1 MNSNIYITIYNV
13 PLHSLDKLKYKLSRI
28 IDSYRISDDL
38 DKSTSRSYLKI
49 QNIDKDDNENNII
62 QELISNDINIFK
74 PRKKKIFNQNSN
86 LTYDLQV
93 EISAENNLLIVGNG
107 FDVEHSLKT
116 HYSDFF
122 DTINNRVSSKNEIIL
137 NNNKYL
143 IEDNHLLLYL
153 LEEYKQNKLQG
164 NNWIDIETKLKDII
178 IFVEEINTHH
188 FLIKEYRPNIDYI
201 KNEYFK
207 LNELDDKANILFPDK
222 LKNHFS
228 PIWIDPFNT
237 IFYSNERY
245 IEIINNLENNLYILT
260 NMLRD
265 YLLEQNISAIEKTKD
280 ISDIDY
286 KITHVLSFNYT
297 DTFRQLYSDIDN
309 NKIDFIHGSLNKNNL
324 VLGINETLTED
335 TENKIVDTVYFK
347 KYFQRIYKK
356 TDYQYV
362 SWLDSTDSQN
372 YADFDTVYI
381 HGHSLDESDKKIL
394 EKIIN
399 SVLKKDTS
407 TVKIFYYDEKHYR
420 QEVTNLIKVLGK
432 DVFQK
437 YYFQNRI
444 IFIKQTPKK

>member
-1 MNSNIYITIYNV
+1 MDITLYNV
-13 PLHSLDKLKYKLSRI
+13 PPYLCNTIKNNLSTIIKKYLIKNE
-28 IDSYRISDDL
+28 ID
-38 DKSTSRSYLKI
+38 TSNPKTYMKI
-49 QNIDKDDNENNII
+49 QKIPSFTNEKFFI
-62 QELISNDINIFK
+62 QNLISANI
-74 PRKKKIFNQNSN
+74 KIYKDSIHKEDFCPPNQNH
-86 LTYDLQV
+86 TYDLTFQF
-93 EISAENNLLIVGNG
+93 APANNLLIVGNG
-107 FDVEHSLKT
+107 FDLEHGLKT
-116 HYSDFF
+116 HYTDFF
-122 DTINNRVSSKNEIIL
+122 DTINNNVSSKNEIIL
-137 NNNKYL
+137 NNHKYL
-143 IEDNHLLLYL
+143 IKDNYLLLYL

-164 NNWIDIETKLKDII
+164 NNWIDIETELKKII
-178 IFVEEINTHH
+178 SLIEEINVNK
-188 FLIKEYRPNIDYI
+188 FIDNMNYYI
-201 KNEYFK
+201 GGNEYTIIDKIQSKSSYYFK
-207 LNELDDKANILFPDK
+207 NCLFPFIIGNNYYK
-222 LKNHFS
+222 Y
-228 PIWIDPFNT
+228 I
-237 IFYSNERY
+237 NEHY
-245 IEIINNLENNLYILT
+245 NISIKILEKDLNGLT

-265 YLLEQNISAIEKTKD
+265 YLLEQDISNLTKTKD

-297 DTFRQLYSDIDN
+297 DTFRKLYSKLDN
-309 NKIDFIHGSLNKNNL
+309 DKIDFIHGSLNKNNL

-335 TENKIVDTVYFK
+335 TENKIIDTVYFK

-381 HGHSLDESDKKIL
+381 HGHSLDESDKEIL

>member
-1 MNSNIYITIYNV
+1 MDITLYNV
-13 PLHSLDKLKYKLSRI
+13 PPYLCNTIKNNLSTIIKKYLIKNE
-28 IDSYRISDDL
+28 ID
-38 DKSTSRSYLKI
+38 TSNPKTYMKI
-49 QNIDKDDNENNII
+49 QKISSFTNEKIFI
-62 QELISNDINIFK
+62 QNLISANI
-74 PRKKKIFNQNSN
+74 KIYKDSIHKEDFCPPNQNH
-86 LTYDLQV
+86 TYDLTFQF
-93 EISAENNLLIVGNG
+93 APANNLLIVGNG
-107 FDVEHSLKT
+107 FDLEHGLKT
-116 HYSDFF
+116 HYTDFF
-122 DTINNRVSSKNEIIL
+122 DTINNRVSSQNEIIL
-137 NNNKYL
+137 NNHKYL

-164 NNWIDIETKLKDII
+164 NNWIDIETELKKII
-178 IFVEEINTHH
+178 TLIEEIRTNNFIDNMNYYTEENEYTIIHKIQYKSSYY
-188 FLIKEYRPNIDYI
+188 FKNYLFPFTIGTTGINFYRYVKEKYDTSI
-201 KNEYFK
+201 KNLEK
-207 LNELDDKANILFPDK
+207 NLNE
-222 LKNHFS
+222 
-228 PIWIDPFNT
+228 
-237 IFYSNERY
+237 
-245 IEIINNLENNLYILT
+245 LT

-265 YLLEQNISAIEKTKD
+265 YLLEQDISNLTKTKD

-297 DTFRQLYSDIDN
+297 DTFRKLYSKLDN
-309 NKIDFIHGSLNKNNL
+309 DKIDFIHGSLNKNNL

-335 TENKIVDTVYFK
+335 TENKIIDTVYFK

-362 SWLDSTDSQN
+362 SWLDSTDSEN

-381 HGHSLDESDKKIL
+381 HGHSLDESDKEIL
-394 EKIIN
+394 KKIIN

-444 IFIKQTPKK
+444 IFIKQTSKK

>member
-1 MNSNIYITIYNV
+1 MDITLYNV
-13 PLHSLDKLKYKLSRI
+13 PPYLCNTIKNNLSTIIKKYLIKNE
-28 IDSYRISDDL
+28 ID
-38 DKSTSRSYLKI
+38 TSNPKTYMKI
-49 QNIDKDDNENNII
+49 QKISSFTNEKIFI
-62 QELISNDINIFK
+62 QNLISANI
-74 PRKKKIFNQNSN
+74 KIYKDSIHKEDFCPPNQNH
-86 LTYDLQV
+86 TYDLTFQF
-93 EISAENNLLIVGNG
+93 APANNLLIVGNG
-107 FDVEHSLKT
+107 FDLEHGLKT
-116 HYSDFF
+116 HYTDFF
-122 DTINNRVSSKNEIIL
+122 DTINNVSSKNEIIL
-137 NNNKYL
+137 NNHKYL
-143 IEDNHLLLYL
+143 IKDNYLLLYL

-164 NNWIDIETKLKDII
+164 NNWIDIETELKKII
-178 IFVEEINTHH
+178 SLIEEINVNK
-188 FLIKEYRPNIDYI
+188 FIDNMNYYI
-201 KNEYFK
+201 GGNEYTIIDKIQSKSSYYFK
-207 LNELDDKANILFPDK
+207 NCLFPFIIGNNYYKYINEHYNISIKILEKDLNE
-222 LKNHFS
+222 
-228 PIWIDPFNT
+228 
-237 IFYSNERY
+237 
-245 IEIINNLENNLYILT
+245 LT

-265 YLLEQNISAIEKTKD
+265 YLLEQDISNLTKTKD

-297 DTFRQLYSDIDN
+297 DTFRKLYSKLDN
-309 NKIDFIHGSLNKNNL
+309 DKIDFIHGSLNKNNL

-381 HGHSLDESDKKIL
+381 HGHSLDESDKEIL

-420 QEVTNLIKVLGK
+420 QKVTNLIKVLGK

>member
-1 MNSNIYITIYNV
+1 MDITLYNV
-13 PLHSLDKLKYKLSRI
+13 PPYLCNTIKNNLSTIIKKYLIKNE
-28 IDSYRISDDL
+28 ID
-38 DKSTSRSYLKI
+38 TSNPKTYMKI
-49 QNIDKDDNENNII
+49 QKIPSFTNEKFFI
-62 QELISNDINIFK
+62 QNLISANI
-74 PRKKKIFNQNSN
+74 KIYKDSIHKEDFCPPNQNH
-86 LTYDLQV
+86 TYDLTFQF
-93 EISAENNLLIVGNG
+93 APANNLLIVGNG
-107 FDVEHSLKT
+107 FDLEHGLKT
-116 HYSDFF
+116 HYTDFF
-122 DTINNRVSSKNEIIL
+122 DTINNNVSSKNEIIL
-137 NNNKYL
+137 NNHKYL
-143 IEDNHLLLYL
+143 IKDNYLLLYL

-164 NNWIDIETKLKDII
+164 NNWIDIETELKKII
-178 IFVEEINTHH
+178 SLIEEINVNK
-188 FLIKEYRPNIDYI
+188 FIDNMNYYI
-201 KNEYFK
+201 GGNEYTIIDKIQSKSSYYFK
-207 LNELDDKANILFPDK
+207 NCLFPFIIGNNYYKYINEHYNISIKILEKDLNE
-222 LKNHFS
+222 
-228 PIWIDPFNT
+228 
-237 IFYSNERY
+237 
-245 IEIINNLENNLYILT
+245 LT

-265 YLLEQNISAIEKTKD
+265 YLLEQDISNLTKTKD

-297 DTFRQLYSDIDN
+297 DTFRKLYSKLDN
-309 NKIDFIHGSLNKNNL
+309 DKIDFIHGSLNKNNL

-335 TENKIVDTVYFK
+335 TENKIIDTVYFK

-381 HGHSLDESDKKIL
+381 HGHSLDESDEEIL

-407 TVKIFYYDEKHYR
+407 TVKIFYYDEKHYI

>member
-1 MNSNIYITIYNV
+1 MDITLYN
-13 PLHSLDKLKYKLSRI
+13 LNETDFALTESR
-28 IDSYRISDDL
+28 L
-38 DKSTSRSYLKI
+38 NALGFL
-49 QNIDKDDNENNII
+49 NII
-62 QELISNDINIFK
+62 QKGLNNKTIKPFIEIKNIPIIHDYNDIINKFKKANITPLSKSIEKNFNNNNTYNISF
-74 PRKKKIFNQNSN
+74 IFNLN
-86 LTYDLQV
+86 
-93 EISAENNLLIVGNG
+93 NNLLIIGNG
-107 FDVEHSLKT
+107 FDLEHDLKT
-116 HYSDFF
+116 HYTDFF
-122 DTINNRVSSKNEIIL
+122 DTINNNVSSKNEIIL

-143 IEDNHLLLYL
+143 IKDNNLLLYL
-153 LEEYKQNKLQG
+153 IKEYKQNKLQG
-164 NNWIDIETKLKDII
+164 NNWIDIETELKKII
-178 IFVEEINTHH
+178 SLIEEININNFIDNMSYYSGDEYTT
-188 FLIKEYRPNIDYI
+188 IKKIQSKSSY
-201 KNEYFK
+201 YFK
-207 LNELDDKANILFPDK
+207 NCLFPFIIGNNYYKYINEHYNISIKILEKDLNE
-222 LKNHFS
+222 
-228 PIWIDPFNT
+228 
-237 IFYSNERY
+237 
-245 IEIINNLENNLYILT
+245 LT

-265 YLLEQNISAIEKTKD
+265 YLLEQDISNLTKTKD

-297 DTFRQLYSDIDN
+297 DTFRKLYSKLDN
-309 NKIDFIHGSLNKNNL
+309 DKIDFIHGSLNKNNL

-335 TENKIVDTVYFK
+335 TENKIIDTVYFK

-362 SWLDSTDSQN
+362 SWLDSTDSEN

-381 HGHSLDESDKKIL
+381 HGHSLDESDKEIL

-444 IFIKQTPKK
+444 IFIKQTSKK

>member
-1 MNSNIYITIYNV
+1 MDITLYNV
-13 PLHSLDKLKYKLSRI
+13 PPYLCNTIKNNLSTIIKKYLIKNE
-28 IDSYRISDDL
+28 ID
-38 DKSTSRSYLKI
+38 TSNPKTYMKI
-49 QNIDKDDNENNII
+49 QKISSFTNEKIFI
-62 QELISNDINIFK
+62 QNLISANI
-74 PRKKKIFNQNSN
+74 KIYKDSIHREDFCPPNQNH
-86 LTYDLQV
+86 TYDLTFQF
-93 EISAENNLLIVGNG
+93 APANNLLIVGNG
-107 FDVEHSLKT
+107 FDLEHGLKT
-116 HYSDFF
+116 HYTDFF
-122 DTINNRVSSKNEIIL
+122 DTINNRVSSQNEIIL
-137 NNNKYL
+137 NNHKYL

-164 NNWIDIETKLKDII
+164 NNWIDIETELKKII
-178 IFVEEINTHH
+178 TLIEEIRTNNFIDNMNYYTEENEYTIIHKIQYKSSYY
-188 FLIKEYRPNIDYI
+188 FKNYLFPFTIGTTGINFYRYVKEKYDTSI
-201 KNEYFK
+201 KNLEK
-207 LNELDDKANILFPDK
+207 NLNE
-222 LKNHFS
+222 
-228 PIWIDPFNT
+228 
-237 IFYSNERY
+237 
-245 IEIINNLENNLYILT
+245 LT

-265 YLLEQNISAIEKTKD
+265 YLLEQDISNLTKTKD

-297 DTFRQLYSDIDN
+297 DTFRKLYSKLDN
-309 NKIDFIHGSLNKNNL
+309 DKIDFIHGSLNKNNL

-335 TENKIVDTVYFK
+335 TENKIIDTVYFK

-362 SWLDSTDSQN
+362 SWLDSTDSEN

-381 HGHSLDESDKKIL
+381 HGHSLDESDKEIL

-444 IFIKQTPKK
+444 IFIKQTSKK

>member
-1 MNSNIYITIYNV
+1 MDITLYNV
-13 PLHSLDKLKYKLSRI
+13 PPYLCNTIKNNLSTIIKKYLIKNE
-28 IDSYRISDDL
+28 ID
-38 DKSTSRSYLKI
+38 TSNPKTYMKI
-49 QNIDKDDNENNII
+49 QKIPSFTNEKFFI
-62 QELISNDINIFK
+62 QNLISANI
-74 PRKKKIFNQNSN
+74 KIYKDSIHKEDFCPPNQNH
-86 LTYDLQV
+86 TYDLTFQF
-93 EISAENNLLIVGNG
+93 APANNLLIVGNG
-107 FDVEHSLKT
+107 FDLEHGLKT
-116 HYSDFF
+116 YYTDFF
-122 DTINNRVSSKNEIIL
+122 DTINNNLSSKNEIIL

-143 IEDNHLLLYL
+143 IKDNNLLLYL
-153 LEEYKQNKLQG
+153 IKEYKQNKLQG
-164 NNWIDIETKLKDII
+164 NNWIDIETELKKII
-178 IFVEEINTHH
+178 SLIEEININNFIDNMSYYSGDEYTT
-188 FLIKEYRPNIDYI
+188 IKKIQSKSSY
-201 KNEYFK
+201 YFK
-207 LNELDDKANILFPDK
+207 NCLFPFIIGNNYYKYINEHYNISIKILEKDLNE
-222 LKNHFS
+222 
-228 PIWIDPFNT
+228 
-237 IFYSNERY
+237 
-245 IEIINNLENNLYILT
+245 LT

-265 YLLEQNISAIEKTKD
+265 YLLEQDISNLTKTKD

-297 DTFRQLYSDIDN
+297 DTFRKLYSKLDN
-309 NKIDFIHGSLNKNNL
+309 DKIDFIHGSLNKNNL
-324 VLGINETLTED
+324 VLSINETLTED

-362 SWLDSTDSQN
+362 SWLDSTDSEN

-381 HGHSLDESDKKIL
+381 HGHSLDESDKEIL

-444 IFIKQTPKK
+444 IFIKQTSKK

>member
-1 MNSNIYITIYNV
+1 M
-13 PLHSLDKLKYKLSRI
+13 
-28 IDSYRISDDL
+28 
-38 DKSTSRSYLKI
+38 KI
-49 QNIDKDDNENNII
+49 QKISSFTNEKIFI
-62 QELISNDINIFK
+62 QNLISANI
-74 PRKKKIFNQNSN
+74 KIYKDSIHKEDFCPPNQNH
-86 LTYDLQV
+86 TYDLTFQF
-93 EISAENNLLIVGNG
+93 APANNLLIVGNG
-107 FDVEHSLKT
+107 FDLEHGLKT
-116 HYSDFF
+116 HYTDFF

-137 NNNKYL
+137 NNHKYL

-335 TENKIVDTVYFK
+335 TANKIVDTVYFK

-356 TDYQYV
+356 TDYKYV
-362 SWLDSTDSQN
+362 SWLDPTDYKN

-381 HGHSLDESDKKIL
+381 HGHSLDESDKEIL
-394 EKIIN
+394 KKIIN

-420 QEVTNLIKVLGK
+420 QEVSNLIKVLGK

-444 IFIKQTPKK
+444 IFIKQTSKK

>member
-1 MNSNIYITIYNV
+1 MDITLYNV
-13 PLHSLDKLKYKLSRI
+13 PPYLCNTIKNNLSTIKKKYLIKNE
-28 IDSYRISDDL
+28 ID
-38 DKSTSRSYLKI
+38 TSNPKTYMKI
-49 QNIDKDDNENNII
+49 QKIPSFTNEKFFI
-62 QELISNDINIFK
+62 QNLISANI
-74 PRKKKIFNQNSN
+74 KIYKDSIHKEDFCPPNQNH
-86 LTYDLQV
+86 TYDLTFQF
-93 EISAENNLLIVGNG
+93 APANNLLIVGNG
-107 FDVEHSLKT
+107 FDLEHGLKT
-116 HYSDFF
+116 HYTDFF
-122 DTINNRVSSKNEIIL
+122 DTINNNVSSKNEIIL
-137 NNNKYL
+137 NNHKYL
-143 IEDNHLLLYL
+143 IKDNYLLLYL

-164 NNWIDIETKLKDII
+164 NNWIDIETELKKII
-178 IFVEEINTHH
+178 SLIEEINVNK
-188 FLIKEYRPNIDYI
+188 FIDNMNYYI
-201 KNEYFK
+201 GGNEYTIIDKIQSKSSYYFK
-207 LNELDDKANILFPDK
+207 NCLFPFIIGNNYYKYINEHYNISIKILEKDLNE
-222 LKNHFS
+222 
-228 PIWIDPFNT
+228 
-237 IFYSNERY
+237 
-245 IEIINNLENNLYILT
+245 LT

-265 YLLEQNISAIEKTKD
+265 YLLEQDISNLTKTKD

-297 DTFRQLYSDIDN
+297 DTFRKLYSKLDN
-309 NKIDFIHGSLNKNNL
+309 DKIDFIHGSLNKNNL

-335 TENKIVDTVYFK
+335 TENKIIDTVYFK

-381 HGHSLDESDKKIL
+381 HGHSLDESDKEIL

>member
-1 MNSNIYITIYNV
+1 MDITLYN
-13 PLHSLDKLKYKLSRI
+13 LNETDFSLTKSR
-28 IDSYRISDDL
+28 L
-38 DKSTSRSYLKI
+38 NALGFL
-49 QNIDKDDNENNII
+49 NII
-62 QELISNDINIFK
+62 QKRLNNKIIKPFIEIKNISMTHDYNDIINKFKKANITPLSKSIEKNFNNNNTYNISF
-74 PRKKKIFNQNSN
+74 IFNLN
-86 LTYDLQV
+86 
-93 EISAENNLLIVGNG
+93 NNLLIIGNG
-107 FDVEHSLKT
+107 FDLEHDLKT
-116 HYSDFF
+116 HYTDFF
-122 DTINNRVSSKNEIIL
+122 DTINNNVSSKNEIIL

-164 NNWIDIETKLKDII
+164 NNWIDIETELKKII
-178 IFVEEINTHH
+178 TLIEEIRTNNFIDNINYYKGENEYTIINKIQSKSSHY
-188 FLIKEYRPNIDYI
+188 FKNSLSPFISGTFGVNFYKYIKEKYDTSI
-201 KNEYFK
+201 KTLEK
-207 LNELDDKANILFPDK
+207 DLNELTD
-222 LKNHFS
+222 
-228 PIWIDPFNT
+228 
-237 IFYSNERY
+237 
-245 IEIINNLENNLYILT
+245 
-260 NMLRD
+260 MLRD
-265 YLLEQNISAIEKTKD
+265 YLLEQDISNLTKTKD

-381 HGHSLDESDKKIL
+381 HGHSLDESDKEIL

-444 IFIKQTPKK
+444 IFIKQTPKR

>member
-1 MNSNIYITIYNV
+1 MDITLYNV
-13 PLHSLDKLKYKLSRI
+13 PPYLCNTIKNNLSTIIKKYLIKNE
-28 IDSYRISDDL
+28 ID
-38 DKSTSRSYLKI
+38 TSNPKTYMKI
-49 QNIDKDDNENNII
+49 QKIPSFTNEKFFI
-62 QELISNDINIFK
+62 QNLISANI
-74 PRKKKIFNQNSN
+74 KIYKDSIHKEDFCPPNQNH
-86 LTYDLQV
+86 TYDLTFQF
-93 EISAENNLLIVGNG
+93 APANNLLIVGNG
-107 FDVEHSLKT
+107 FDLEHGLKT
-116 HYSDFF
+116 HYTDFF
-122 DTINNRVSSKNEIIL
+122 DTINNNVSSKNEIIL
-137 NNNKYL
+137 NNHKYL
-143 IEDNHLLLYL
+143 IKDNYLLLYL

-164 NNWIDIETKLKDII
+164 NNWIDIETELKKII
-178 IFVEEINTHH
+178 SLIEEINVNK
-188 FLIKEYRPNIDYI
+188 FIDNMNYYI
-201 KNEYFK
+201 GGNEYTIIDKIQSKSSYYFK
-207 LNELDDKANILFPDK
+207 NCLFPFIIGNNYYKYINEHYNISIKILEKDLNE
-222 LKNHFS
+222 
-228 PIWIDPFNT
+228 
-237 IFYSNERY
+237 
-245 IEIINNLENNLYILT
+245 LT

-265 YLLEQNISAIEKTKD
+265 YLLEQDISNLTKTKD

-297 DTFRQLYSDIDN
+297 DTFRKLYSKLDN
-309 NKIDFIHGSLNKNNL
+309 DKIDFIHGSLNKNNL

-362 SWLDSTDSQN
+362 SWLDSTDSEN

-381 HGHSLDESDKKIL
+381 HGHSLDESDKEIL

-444 IFIKQTPKK
+444 IFIKQTSKK

>member
-1 MNSNIYITIYNV
+1 MDITLYN
-13 PLHSLDKLKYKLSRI
+13 LNETDFSLTKSR
-28 IDSYRISDDL
+28 L
-38 DKSTSRSYLKI
+38 NALGFL
-49 QNIDKDDNENNII
+49 NII
-62 QELISNDINIFK
+62 QKRLNNKIIKPFIEIKNISMTHDYNDIINKFKKANITPLSKSIEKNFNNNNTYNISF
-74 PRKKKIFNQNSN
+74 IFNLN
-86 LTYDLQV
+86 
-93 EISAENNLLIVGNG
+93 NNLLIIGNG
-107 FDVEHSLKT
+107 FDLEHDLKT
-116 HYSDFF
+116 HYTDFF
-122 DTINNRVSSKNEIIL
+122 DTINNNVSSKNEIIL

-164 NNWIDIETKLKDII
+164 NNWIDIETELKKII
-178 IFVEEINTHH
+178 SLIEEINVNK
-188 FLIKEYRPNIDYI
+188 FIDNMNYYI
-201 KNEYFK
+201 GGNEYTIIDKIQSKSSYYFK
-207 LNELDDKANILFPDK
+207 NCLFPFIIGNNYYKYINEHYNISIKILEKDLNE
-222 LKNHFS
+222 
-228 PIWIDPFNT
+228 
-237 IFYSNERY
+237 
-245 IEIINNLENNLYILT
+245 LT

-265 YLLEQNISAIEKTKD
+265 YLLEQDISNLTKTKD

-297 DTFRQLYSDIDN
+297 DTFRQLYSDIDDD
-309 NKIDFIHGSLNKNNL
+309 KIDFIHGSLNKNNL

-335 TENKIVDTVYFK
+335 TANKIIDTVYFK

-356 TDYQYV
+356 TDYKYID
-362 SWLDSTDSQN
+362 WLDHVN
-372 YADFDTVYI
+372 FDTVYI
-381 HGHSLDESDKKIL
+381 HGHSLDESDKEIL

-444 IFIKQTPKK
+444 IFIKQTSKK

>member
-1 MNSNIYITIYNV
+1 MDITLYNV
-13 PLHSLDKLKYKLSRI
+13 PPYLCNTIKNNLSTIIKKYLIKNE
-28 IDSYRISDDL
+28 ID
-38 DKSTSRSYLKI
+38 TSNPKTYMKI
-49 QNIDKDDNENNII
+49 QKIPSFTNEKFFI
-62 QELISNDINIFK
+62 QNLISANI
-74 PRKKKIFNQNSN
+74 KIYKDSIHKEDFCPPNQNH
-86 LTYDLQV
+86 TYDLTFQF
-93 EISAENNLLIVGNG
+93 APANNLLIVGNG
-107 FDVEHSLKT
+107 FDLEHGLKT
-116 HYSDFF
+116 YYTDFF
-122 DTINNRVSSKNEIIL
+122 DTINNNVSSKNEIIL
-137 NNNKYL
+137 NNHKYL
-143 IEDNHLLLYL
+143 IEDNYLLLYL

-297 DTFRQLYSDIDN
+297 DTFRKLYSKLDN
-309 NKIDFIHGSLNKNNL
+309 DKIDFIHGSLNKNNL

-356 TDYQYV
+356 TDYKYID
-362 SWLDSTDSQN
+362 WLDHVN
-372 YADFDTVYI
+372 FDTVYI
-381 HGHSLDESDKKIL
+381 HGHSLDESDKEIL